1 MGIDISEVI
10 KKEHFDIAVKKV
22 SMGNAITSIKN
33 IQRIN
38 FIDIFEN
45 INQVDD
51 ILKQDPANVYDKM
64 DYKTKIYYRNK
75 IQEISKKT
83 KISEIYIAKKCLE
96 LSQGKQ
102 GKKSHIGYYLI
113 DNGKKEL
120 MEILQ
125 NRKIKTLSNTQKIAG
140 YIVIKIVISLILSIA
155 LGSYLYVQ
163 TKSILLWCL
172 ATLLLYLPIEI
183 IFMQIVQYVLSK
195 VVKPKLIPKMDFQN
209 GIPKA
214 DACFVVIPTI
224 ISKEEKLKEMI
235 KKLEV
240 YSIANK
246 SDNLYFALLADV
258 TSSTKKEED
267 FDEKIASTGVELIK
281 KLNQKYPNDEFPK
294 FHFLYRKRE
303 WNEKEEC
310 FLGWERK
317 RGLLIQ
323 FNEYILQN
331 NKNSNRRKN
340 SEGLKSTSLK
350 HDFYVNTID
359 LEKLP
364 LIKYVI
370 TLDADT
376 ELVLNTGL
384 ELVGAMA
391 HILNKPEIENGI
403 VTSGHGIIQP
413 RVGIT
418 LEVSRKNEIYK
429 TIFWNGRNRFIH

>member
-1 MGIDISEVI
+1 
-10 KKEHFDIAVKKV
+10 
-22 SMGNAITSIKN
+22 
-33 IQRIN
+33 
-38 FIDIFEN
+38 
-45 INQVDD
+45 
-51 ILKQDPANVYDKM
+51 
-64 DYKTKIYYRNK
+64 
-75 IQEISKKT
+75 
-83 KISEIYIAKKCLE
+83 
-96 LSQGKQ
+96 
-102 GKKSHIGYYLI
+102 
-113 DNGKKEL
+113 
-120 MEILQ
+120 
-125 NRKIKTLSNTQKIAG
+125 
-140 YIVIKIVISLILSIA
+140 
-155 LGSYLYVQ
+155 
-163 TKSILLWCL
+163 
-172 ATLLLYLPIEI
+172 
-183 IFMQIVQYVLSK
+183 
-195 VVKPKLIPKMDFQN
+195 
-209 GIPKA
+209 
-214 DACFVVIPTI
+214 
-224 ISKEEKLKEMI
+224 MI

-267 FDEKIASTGVELIK
+267 FDEQIATTGVELIK

-317 RGLLIQ
+317 RGLLTQ

-331 NKNSNRRKN
+331 NKNLLNRRKN
-340 SEGLKSTSLK
+340 QEGLKSTNVK

-364 LIKYVI
+364 PIKYVI

-418 LEVSRKNEIYK
+418 LEASRKDKIYK
-429 TIFWNGRNRFIH
+429 IIFWNRRNRFIH